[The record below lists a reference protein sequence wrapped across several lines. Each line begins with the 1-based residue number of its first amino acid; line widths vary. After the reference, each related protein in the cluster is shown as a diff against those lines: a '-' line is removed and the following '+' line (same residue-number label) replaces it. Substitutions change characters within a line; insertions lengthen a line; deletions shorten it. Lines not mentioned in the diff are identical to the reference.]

1 MPPRG
6 PDCGRLRAVWQITE
20 RLYLGDYRSGE
31 DALAGAERP
40 LAPAGVPAP
49 FAGVVSLCPMPLVS
63 DEVVLAP
70 LCDATEWL
78 QIPILDGGN
87 GEAEFEAALSVLR
100 PFVMRRL
107 WHGNVLLHCA
117 AGMSRSVAA
126 VAALLCEQGLSVS
139 EALGRIAQ
147 AKARALYPFAGD
159 PDDLI
164 APAWEFV
171 AALER
176 LYSRF
181 DAGRASPDSG
191 T

>member
-1 MPPRG
+1 
-6 PDCGRLRAVWQITE
+6 VWHVTE

-31 DALAGAERP
+31 EALAGAERP
-40 LAPAGVPAP
+40 LGAADPLVP

-70 LCDATEWL
+70 VRAETEWL

-87 GEAEFEAALSVLR
+87 GEAEFESALSVLR
-100 PFVMRRL
+100 PFVRRRL
-107 WHGNVLLHCA
+107 EHGNVLVHCA

-126 VAALLCEQGLSVS
+126 LAALLCDQGETVTG
-139 EALGRIAQ
+139 ALRRIAE
-147 AKARALYPFAGD
+147 AKARALHPFAGD
-159 PDDLI
+159 PDDLL

-176 LYSRF
+176 LYRRF
-181 DAGRASPDSG
+181 DARPASRDSG